1 MNNRNNVSAQCFNLL
16 IIALVLVACGAPQ
29 PTATSIPPTDT
40 PAPTVNTPIPPTET
54 LVPPT
59 ETLVPLPPGWS
70 QKADMPTAR
79 WSDSS
84 LDTNVIDGKIYVIG
98 GAGGGTKVEMYDP
111 ATDT

>member
-1 MNNRNNVSAQCFNLL
+1 MINRNIVIVQCFKLTT
-16 IIALVLVACGAPQ
+16 IALVLVACGAPQ

-40 PAPTVNTPIPPTET
+40 PAPTANTPVPPTDTLVPPTET

-70 QKADMPTAR
+70 QMADMPTAR

-84 LDTNVIDGKIYVIG
+84 LDTNVIDGHC
-98 GAGGGTKVEMYDP
+98 
-111 ATDT
+111 